1 MADPIITPQLL
12 AAAGAGI
19 GALSKPR
26 NPLQGALLGGIAGY
40 TGGTALGLGA
50 PTAASGGGLTMGAGG
65 VTGLTSGT
73 GAALNAGANTA
84 NAGLYSLGSG
94 TTAGLSAVPAS
105 TSLIDPITMGQ
116 REAFFSQAA
125 NINQPLV
132 KPFASGFQNAGN
144 VMRGGLVN
152 TPQATQVALQSPI
165 PNFAYIKG
173 TNINT
178 MASDAAQSI
187 IPTQAANAPLNYS
200 LVAPS
205 AVTSPPST
213 SFMDKISMSGKNA
226 IENPMQSFTALNAT
240 NSLLQQEQM
249 PQSAPVPLQ
258 AGRGVKP
265 YDFVAAMD
273 PYRQS
278 VISNQPISLLG

>member
-12 AAAGAGI
+12 AAAGAGL

-50 PTAASGGGLTMGAGG
+50 PAAASGGGLTMGASGA
-65 VTGLTSGT
+65 TGLTSGT

-84 NAGLYSLGSG
+84 NAGLYSLGGTG
-94 TTAGLSAVPAS
+94 TTAGLSAAPA
-105 TSLIDPITMGQ
+105 T
-116 REAFFSQAA
+116 AA
-125 NINQPLV
+125 NTI
-132 KPFASGFQNAGN
+132 GN
-144 VMRGGLVN
+144 YSL
-152 TPQATQVALQSPI
+152 
-165 PNFAYIKG
+165 
-173 TNINT
+173 
-178 MASDAAQSI
+178 
-187 IPTQAANAPLNYS
+187 AANAPVNYS

-205 AVTSPPST
+205 AVTSAPST
-213 SFMDKISMSGKNA
+213 SFMDKIAMSGKNA
-226 IENPMQSFTALNAT
+226 YENPLMTAQAIGAT
-240 NSLLQQEQM
+240 NSLLQPEQM

-273 PYRQS
+273 PYRPS
-278 VISNQPISLLG
+278 VIGGNQPISLLG

>member
-1 MADPIITPQLL
+1 MGDPVITPQLL
-12 AAAGAGI
+12 AAAGAGL

-65 VTGLTSGT
+65 ATGLTSGT

-84 NAGLYSLGSG
+84 NAGLYGLGGTG
-94 TTAGLSAVPAS
+94 TTAGLSAAPA
-105 TSLIDPITMGQ
+105 T
-116 REAFFSQAA
+116 AA
-125 NINQPLV
+125 NTI
-132 KPFASGFQNAGN
+132 GN
-144 VMRGGLVN
+144 YSL
-152 TPQATQVALQSPI
+152 
-165 PNFAYIKG
+165 
-173 TNINT
+173 
-178 MASDAAQSI
+178 
-187 IPTQAANAPLNYS
+187 AANAPVNYS

-205 AVTSPPST
+205 AVTSAPST

-226 IENPMQSFTALNAT
+226 YENPLMTAQAIGAT
-240 NSLLQQEQM
+240 NSLLQPEQM

-273 PYRQS
+273 PYRPS
-278 VISNQPISLLG
+278 VIGGNQQISLLG

>member
-12 AAAGAGI
+12 AAAGAGL

-73 GAALNAGANTA
+73 GTALNAGANAA
-84 NAGLYSLGSG
+84 NAGLYSLGG
-94 TTAGLSAVPAS
+94 TGTAAGLSAAPA
-105 TSLIDPITMGQ
+105 T
-116 REAFFSQAA
+116 AA
-125 NINQPLV
+125 NTI
-132 KPFASGFQNAGN
+132 GN
-144 VMRGGLVN
+144 YSL
-152 TPQATQVALQSPI
+152 
-165 PNFAYIKG
+165 
-173 TNINT
+173 
-178 MASDAAQSI
+178 
-187 IPTQAANAPLNYS
+187 AANAPVNYS

-205 AVTSPPST
+205 AVTSAPSV
-213 SFMDKISMSGKNA
+213 SFMDKISMSGKSA
-226 IENPMQSFTALNAT
+226 YENPMQSFTAVNAA
-240 NSLLQQEQM
+240 NSLLQPEPMNQ
-249 PQSAPVPLQ
+249 APAMPLQ

-273 PYRQS
+273 PYRPS
-278 VISNQPISLLG
+278 VIGSPQISLLG

>member
-12 AAAGAGI
+12 AAAGAGL

-50 PTAASGGGLTMGAGG
+50 PTAASGGGLAMGSGG
-65 VTGLTSGT
+65 VTGLTSGI
-73 GAALNAGANTA
+73 NAGT
-84 NAGLYSLGSG
+84 NAGIGLGTG
-94 TTAGLSAVPAS
+94 TTAGLTAAPAVTPLASAVPGAS
-105 TSLIDPITMGQ
+105 YSLAASPTMG
-116 REAFFSQAA
+116 
-125 NINQPLV
+125 
-132 KPFASGFQNAGN
+132 
-144 VMRGGLVN
+144 
-152 TPQATQVALQSPI
+152 
-165 PNFAYIKG
+165 
-173 TNINT
+173 
-178 MASDAAQSI
+178 
-187 IPTQAANAPLNYS
+187 NYS

-205 AVTSPPST
+205 AVTSAPSV
-213 SFMDKISMSGKNA
+213 SFMDKVAMSGKNA
-226 IENPMQSFTALNAT
+226 YENPMMTASALNAT
-240 NSLLQQEQM
+240 NSLLQPEQM

-265 YDFVAAMD
+265 YDFVASMD

>member
-1 MADPIITPQLL
+1 MGAPLL
-12 AAAGAGI
+12 IPAIGAAAGA
-19 GALSKPR
+19 LMKPN
-26 NPLQGALLGGIAGY
+26 NPLQGALLGAAAGY
-40 TGGTALGLGA
+40 TGGQALGLTGA
-50 PTAASGGGLTMGAGG
+50 TAASGGGLTMGAKG

-105 TSLIDPITMGQ
+105 TTLIDPITMGQ

-165 PNFAYIKG
+165 PKFAGIEG

-205 AVTSPPST
+205 AVTSAPST
-213 SFMDKISMSGKNA
+213 SLLDKAGMYATSA
-226 IENPMQSFTALNAT
+226 YENPVAT
-240 NSLLQQEQM
+240 GQTFGYVNSLLQPDQQM
-249 PQSAPVPLQ
+249 ASAPTVPIAKGQL
-258 AGRGVKP
+258 R
-265 YDFVAAMD
+265 DFNPMASMD

>member
-12 AAAGAGI
+12 AAAGAGL

-50 PTAASGGGLTMGAGG
+50 PTAASGGGLTMGAKG

-84 NAGLYSLGSG
+84 NAGLYSLGGTG

-105 TSLIDPITMGQ
+105 TALINPIT
-116 REAFFSQAA
+116 SQAA
-125 NINQPLV
+125 NINQPIIA
-132 KPFASGFQNAGN
+132 KPFATGMQDAGAVYRSGLAS
-144 VMRGGLVN
+144 

-165 PNFAYIKG
+165 PKFAGIEG

-205 AVTSPPST
+205 AVTSPASP
-213 SFMDKISMSGKNA
+213 SFMDKISMSLKNSY
-226 IENPMQSFTALNAT
+226 ENPGQSLAALSAT
-240 NSLLQQEQM
+240 NSLLQPEPMNQ
-249 PQSAPVPLQ
+249 APAMQLQ

-273 PYRQS
+273 PYRPS
-278 VISNQPISLLG
+278 VIGSPQISLLG

>member
-116 REAFFSQAA
+116 RKAFFSQAA

-132 KPFASGFQNAGN
+132 KP
-144 VMRGGLVN
+144 
-152 TPQATQVALQSPI
+152 
-165 PNFAYIKG
+165 FAYIKG

>member
-12 AAAGAGI
+12 AAAGAGL

-50 PTAASGGGLTMGAGG
+50 PTAASGGGLTMGASG

-84 NAGLYSLGSG
+84 NAGLYGLGGTG
-94 TTAGLSAVPAS
+94 TTAGLSAVPA
-105 TSLIDPITMGQ
+105 T
-116 REAFFSQAA
+116 AA
-125 NINQPLV
+125 NTI
-132 KPFASGFQNAGN
+132 GN
-144 VMRGGLVN
+144 YSL
-152 TPQATQVALQSPI
+152 
-165 PNFAYIKG
+165 
-173 TNINT
+173 
-178 MASDAAQSI
+178 
-187 IPTQAANAPLNYS
+187 AANAPVNYS

-205 AVTSPPST
+205 AVTSAPST

-226 IENPMQSFTALNAT
+226 YENPLMTAQALGAT
-240 NSLLQQEQM
+240 NSLLQPEPMNQ
-249 PQSAPVPLQ
+249 APAMQLQ

-273 PYRQS
+273 PYRPS
-278 VISNQPISLLG
+278 VVGGNQQISLLG

>member
-12 AAAGAGI
+12 AAAGAGL

-65 VTGLTSGT
+65 VTGLTSGI
-73 GAALNAGANTA
+73 NAGT
-84 NAGLYSLGSG
+84 NAGIGLGTG
-94 TTAGLSAVPAS
+94 TTAGLTAAPAVTPLASAVPGAS
-105 TSLIDPITMGQ
+105 YSLAAAPTMG
-116 REAFFSQAA
+116 
-125 NINQPLV
+125 
-132 KPFASGFQNAGN
+132 
-144 VMRGGLVN
+144 
-152 TPQATQVALQSPI
+152 
-165 PNFAYIKG
+165 
-173 TNINT
+173 
-178 MASDAAQSI
+178 
-187 IPTQAANAPLNYS
+187 NYS

-205 AVTSPPST
+205 AVTSAPSV
-213 SFMDKISMSGKNA
+213 SFMDKVAMSGKNA
-226 IENPMQSFTALNAT
+226 YENPMMTASALNAT
-240 NSLLQQEQM
+240 NSLLQPEQM

-273 PYRQS
+273 PYRPS
-278 VISNQPISLLG
+278 VIGGNQQISLLG

>member
-1 MADPIITPQLL
+1 MADPIITPQFL
-12 AAAGAGI
+12 AAAGAGL

-50 PTAASGGGLTMGAGG
+50 PTAASGGGLTMGAKG

-84 NAGLYSLGSG
+84 NAGLYSLGGTG

-105 TSLIDPITMGQ
+105 TALIDPVAMGQ
-116 REAFFSQAA
+116 REALIGGNYSLSSAA
-125 NINQPLV
+125 SAP
-132 KPFASGFQNAGN
+132 S
-144 VMRGGLVN
+144 
-152 TPQATQVALQSPI
+152 VA
-165 PNFAYIKG
+165 
-173 TNINT
+173 
-178 MASDAAQSI
+178 
-187 IPTQAANAPLNYS
+187 NYS

-205 AVTSPPST
+205 AVTSAPST
-213 SFMDKISMSGKNA
+213 SLLDKVAMSGKNA
-226 IENPMQSFTALNAT
+226 YENPLMTAQALKAT
-240 NSLLQQEQM
+240 NDLMQPEPMNQ
-249 PQSAPVPLQ
+249 APSMPLQ

-273 PYRQS
+273 PYRPS
-278 VISNQPISLLG
+278 VIGSNQPISLI

>member
-50 PTAASGGGLTMGAGG
+50 PTAASGGGLAMGSGG

-73 GAALNAGANTA
+73 GA
-84 NAGLYSLGSG
+84 GLSTGGSAIGLGTG
-94 TTAGLSAVPAS
+94 TTAGLTAAPAVTPLASAVPGAS
-105 TSLIDPITMGQ
+105 YSLAAAPTMG
-116 REAFFSQAA
+116 
-125 NINQPLV
+125 
-132 KPFASGFQNAGN
+132 
-144 VMRGGLVN
+144 
-152 TPQATQVALQSPI
+152 
-165 PNFAYIKG
+165 
-173 TNINT
+173 
-178 MASDAAQSI
+178 
-187 IPTQAANAPLNYS
+187 NYS

-205 AVTSPPST
+205 AVTSAPST

-226 IENPMQSFTALNAT
+226 YENPLMTAQAIGAT
-240 NSLLQQEQM
+240 NSLLQPEQM

-273 PYRQS
+273 PYRPS
-278 VISNQPISLLG
+278 VVGGNQQISLLG